1 MTLLH
6 PGCYSETELCTKGH
20 NHHTQ
25 LFPFVWKSAAL
36 THGHGHGGGG
46 HGHGGGGHGHGGHK
60 SVNQTRVLAEGPSQ
74 AYLQAMLL
82 ASSLYLTVMVTYAP
96 EGAAL
101 WWDPAVA
108 IGVLPVLLMML
119 FSVPDLLPSM
129 TIALSVEKLYHK
141 QYVETVVLDT
151 RMRKFVQATA
161 AMQAMRSSV
170 KAKKRRD
177 SSAQRDAPKFTSSR
191 QYMDS
196 LEPRQR
202 KRALQLKEAFEKF
215 DAGLGDGDGR
225 AGDGQLELD
234 EIGLLMGSLGEELSA
249 SDLAQLVNELDTS
262 RDGKISFVEFAQYML
277 DDTDEPDAEAVAHEI
292 FSMLDTDKS
301 DVLSAE
307 EMTKA
312 LTRLLAGVTDD
323 EVANLVRMF
332 DADNSGQVERDDF
345 VEFVAKALEESA

>member
-1 MTLLH
+1 
-6 PGCYSETELCTKGH
+6 
-20 NHHTQ
+20 
-25 LFPFVWKSAAL
+25 
-36 THGHGHGGGG
+36 
-46 HGHGGGGHGHGGHK
+46 
-60 SVNQTRVLAEGPSQ
+60 
-74 AYLQAMLL
+74 
-82 ASSLYLTVMVTYAP
+82 
-96 EGAAL
+96 
-101 WWDPAVA
+101 
-108 IGVLPVLLMML
+108 MML
-119 FSVPDLLPSM
+119 FSVLDLLPSM

-151 RMRKFVQATA
+151 RMRVRAGDA
-161 AMQAMRSSV
+161 AAQAMRSSV

-177 SSAQRDAPKFTSSR
+177 SSAQRRA
-191 QYMDS
+191 QIHVVAAVHG
-196 LEPRQR
+196 LPRASAAQ
-202 KRALQLKEAFEKF
+202 ALQLKEAFEKF
-215 DAGLGDGDGR
+215 DAGLGDDGR

-234 EIGLLMGSLGEELSA
+234 EIGLPMGSLGEELSA

-277 DDTDEPDAEAVAHEI
+277 DDTDEPDAERHEI

-332 DADNSGQVERDDF
+332 DADNSGQVERMTSSSLRRRSRRAREWMDYLLCRG
-345 VEFVAKALEESA
+345 VKSR

>member
-1 MTLLH
+1 MRVVHLRARL
-6 PGCYSETELCTKGH
+6 
-20 NHHTQ
+20 
-25 LFPFVWKSAAL
+25 V
-36 THGHGHGGGG
+36 HGEKLARVVDGVLDDARLGP
-46 HGHGGGGHGHGGHK
+46 
-60 SVNQTRVLAEGPSQ
+60 QRVL
-74 AYLQAMLL
+74 
-82 ASSLYLTVMVTYAP
+82 
-96 EGAAL
+96 
-101 WWDPAVA
+101 
-108 IGVLPVLLMML
+108 
-119 FSVPDLLPSM
+119 
-129 TIALSVEKLYHK
+129 
-141 QYVETVVLDT
+141 
-151 RMRKFVQATA
+151 
-161 AMQAMRSSV
+161 
-170 KAKKRRD
+170 
-177 SSAQRDAPKFTSSR
+177 
-191 QYMDS
+191 
-196 LEPRQR
+196 QR

-262 RDGKISFVEFAQYML
+262 GDGKISFVEFAQYML

-345 VEFVAKALEESA
+345 VEFVAKALEENA